1 MPINTKI
8 DGDPDSVRRAAT
20 WLRSSL
26 QTSVRDCGSQLHR
39 ARTRAESGWPGEASS
54 SFQGRMTTAGQGVDV
69 VDADTGALA
78 QSFDHYADSLY
89 SAQSGMQRAKDIAV
103 RAGLA
108 VHGDVIEDPGPDNH
122 QRQAFDQAK
131 READRANGIVD
142 GAKRF
147 AQGFWKEI
155 ENRKYINATDFTNGV
170 AGDLIERHRSI
181 LEKEAQRLTNE
192 SKTA

>member
-1 MPINTKI
+1 
-8 DGDPDSVRRAAT
+8 
-20 WLRSSL
+20 
-26 QTSVRDCGSQLHR
+26 
-39 ARTRAESGWPGEASS
+39 
-54 SFQGRMTTAGQGVDV
+54 
-69 VDADTGALA
+69 
-78 QSFDHYADSLY
+78 
-89 SAQSGMQRAKDIAV
+89 
-103 RAGLA
+103 
-108 VHGDVIEDPGPDNH
+108 VIEDPGPDNH

-181 LEKEAQRLTNE
+181 LEKEAPIHLSNVMLVDPQTDRPTRVGVRSLADGRKARVARRSGE
-192 SKTA
+192 FIDKV